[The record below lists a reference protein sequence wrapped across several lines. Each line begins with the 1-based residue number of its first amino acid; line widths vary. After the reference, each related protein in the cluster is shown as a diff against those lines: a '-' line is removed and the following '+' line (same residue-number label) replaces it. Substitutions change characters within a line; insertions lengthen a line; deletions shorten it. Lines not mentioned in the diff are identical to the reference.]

1 MIKSFIFGLAL
12 VFLSYNPS
20 PLIAVA
26 PDMKLADKPV
36 EQIVE
41 HYFGDDSKLMTAVF
55 MAESSL
61 NPVAVNWN
69 CTYVNDKGKTYST
82 SCKKPD
88 RIRAWSVDCGV
99 AQINFV
105 GKECPR
111 ILFDPVENL
120 RIAKV
125 EKYDKQGLKAWSV
138 YNNGSYVKYLD

>member
-1 MIKSFIFGLAL
+1 MLKLITIGLAL
-12 VFLSYNPS
+12 VFLSYNPG

-41 HYFGDDSKLMTAVF
+41 HYFGEDSKLMTAVF
-55 MAESSL
+55 MAESHL
-61 NPVAVNWN
+61 NPVAINWN
-69 CTYVNDKGKTYST
+69 CTYLNDKGKTYST
-82 SCKKPD
+82 SCKKSD

-99 AQINFV
+99 AQINV
-105 GKECPR
+105 RGKECPK

-138 YNNGSYVKYLD
+138 YNNGSYLRYLD